1 MQSGVQT
8 SRRDDMHIS
17 DNWGAGHRG
26 VIRPGTIGVQ
36 LEATKV
42 EKEITACRI
51 GKLEVVP

>member
-1 MQSGVQT
+1 
-8 SRRDDMHIS
+8 MHIS